1 MSEYD
6 ILLGDAGTKA
16 NLLGNYAFVR
26 GMIESGVQ
34 VATCYPGSPTAEMAN
49 ALLEISEKAGIYFEI
64 STNEKVALEVAATS
78 AIMGRPSVC
87 WMKSVGLNV
96 AADSAVQLSYLTM
109 PGGLVV
115 ILGDDPGYLS
125 SQNEQDNRHYARLA
139 YVPFIEPSDPQ
150 EVKDFLVTA
159 MKVSQKYQAPVF
171 IRATTRN
178 CHQIGAVTFG
188 EKTKSQVQVKWD
200 NETMHRDG
208 GYIPLPGTFLPMK
221 RRALQNL
228 VKIGN
233 EFEEL
238 GINTKAQV
246 ENSQPKINIITYGH
260 IFQSTVSAL
269 NHLGVSAE
277 ILKLGLTHPLP
288 KAAIS
293 DFLQSV
299 DEVHILEELDPII
312 ENETK
317 AFCYDQGIKTK
328 IIGKSGLS

>member
-1 MSEYD
+1 MAQGQNVGIRYSSRRR
-6 ILLGDAGTKA
+6 GTKA

-115 ILGDDPGYLS
+115 ILGDDPGYSS
-125 SQNEQDNRHYARLA
+125 SQNEQDNRYYARLA

-150 EVKDFLVTA
+150 EVKDFLSHCNEGVT
-159 MKVSQKYQAPVF
+159 KISGPGFYPRHDPKLPSDWRCNF
-171 IRATTRN
+171 RRKN
-178 CHQIGAVTFG
+178 KFP
-188 EKTKSQVQVKWD
+188 VQVKWD
-200 NETMHRDG
+200 NETMRRDG

-221 RRALQNL
+221 RKALENL
-228 VKIGN
+228 KKIGD
-233 EFEEL
+233 EFEVL
-238 GINTKAQV
+238 ALTKALV
-246 ENSQPKINIITYGH
+246 LELMIPR
-260 IFQSTVSAL
+260 
-269 NHLGVSAE
+269 
-277 ILKLGLTHPLP
+277 LKLLHTGTLF
-288 KAAIS
+288 S
-293 DFLQSV
+293 Q
-299 DEVHILEELDPII
+299 
-312 ENETK
+312 
-317 AFCYDQGIKTK
+317 Q
-328 IIGKSGLS
+328 